1 MRYNRRNVRRYSHV
15 NLRTYRKKKLRSNT
29 PVEIEPNTLYRFIS
43 DMICMDQSTRNYIK
57 HYVDSYLMMQ
67 QANGQLPIKSKPF
80 WIEIVFCICCIALF
94 IFLIISFFVK

>member
-1 MRYNRRNVRRYSHV
+1 MCYNRRNIRRRSHV

-29 PVEIEPNTLYRFIS
+29 PVEIKPNTLYRFIS

-57 HYVDSYLMMQ
+57 HYVDVYLMMQ
-67 QANGQLPIKSKPF
+67 QENGQSPIKSKPF
-80 WIEIVFCICCIALF
+80 WIEIVFCICCIVLF